1 MLKHILLLAH
11 IRAYYFSERQGRRKD
26 SIQTFFFLFLIY
38 NAECPWIK
46 IENQECELEFKE
58 FLGTVLEAE
67 RFLQVSF
74 IPLCLFIFPKRIF
87 LSPGCF
93 IGMSGFPVHG
103 TRGHRMGHA
112 EISARL
118 GALGKIMM
126 DVGTYGGRLGASHL

>member
-87 LSPGCF
+87 LSLSHQGVLLECQDSLFTEPEG
-93 IGMSGFPVHG
+93 IEWGMQRFQHG
-103 TRGHRMGHA
+103 WGHW
-112 EISARL
+112 
-118 GALGKIMM
+118 
-126 DVGTYGGRLGASHL
+126 GRL